1 MKRLLISL
9 LLVLTMT
16 AGLLVSCGNDDGENI
31 PEDSAAAVFT
41 IDVNPGVRVFVDAEG
56 KVISLEATNDDGG
69 KILAE
74 LKLTGETYEVAVE
87 EIIDKFNE
95 KGYLKDEVS
104 SVLIS
109 IEKKALDIS
118 AKLEE
123 KVNGAF
129 EKHGKHASVIEQE
142 IDDLDDKV
150 RGDIEKIANK
160 HHISKG
166 KAHLIERIREEFPE
180 LSEQELAE
188 LSISDLRILLE
199 EVSDEVK
206 GHFNKI
212 GSAIKDAYLEKEAA
226 INAALES
233 LEIDPEK
240 ITHLRAHIS
249 REDGKMI
256 FDVKFVYDGL
266 EYEFEIDAVSGEVL
280 SVESEEFV
288 EPDFDEIVG
297 DFINKHKDKFDGDF
311 DFEGDFD
318 SIKDKVFDK
327 IFGEGADDL
336 REKILSKGEIIDK
349 AISELDIE
357 GVRLADVEIK
367 LIDSES
373 GPLFSVEIETRAGD
387 EYELV
392 IEAYS
397 GIVIRAELNGSEL
410 ELAPAV

>member
-16 AGLLVSCGNDDGENI
+16 AGLLVSCGPNNEAKS

-41 IDVNPGVRVFVDAEG
+41 IDVNPGVRVFVDAES
-56 KVISLEATNDDGG
+56 KVISVEATNDDGEA
-69 KILAE
+69 ILAE
-74 LKLTGETYEVAVE
+74 LDLSGEKYEAAVE
-87 EIIDKFNE
+87 EIIDKLNE
-95 KGYLKDEVS
+95 EGYLKDEVS

-109 IEKKALDIS
+109 IEKNALEVS
-118 AKLEE
+118 AKLEA
-123 KVNGAF
+123 KVNEAF

-142 IDDLDDKV
+142 LCELDKKV
-150 RGDIEKIANK
+150 RGEIEKIADK
-160 HHISKG
+160 HHISEG
-166 KAHLIERIREEFPE
+166 KARLIERIREEFPE
-180 LSEQELAE
+180 LSEEELAA
-188 LSISDLRILLE
+188 LSISDLRVLLD

-206 GHFNKI
+206 AHFNKI
-212 GSAIKDAYLEKEAA
+212 GEAIKDAYVEKEAA
-226 INAALES
+226 INAALQS

-256 FDVKFVYDGL
+256 FDVEFVHEGL
-266 EYEFEIDAVSGEVL
+266 EYEFEIDAVSGEIL

-288 EPDFDEIVG
+288 EPDFDKIVG
-297 DFINKHKDKFDGDF
+297 DFINKHKDKIDFDF
-311 DFEGDFD
+311 DFEVDFD
-318 SIKDKVFDK
+318 GVKDKVFDHL
-327 IFGEGADDL
+327 FGEGADGL

-357 GVRLADVEIK
+357 DVQLSEVEVK

-397 GIVIRAELNGSEL
+397 GVVIRAELNGSEL
-410 ELAPAV
+410 TVDPAA